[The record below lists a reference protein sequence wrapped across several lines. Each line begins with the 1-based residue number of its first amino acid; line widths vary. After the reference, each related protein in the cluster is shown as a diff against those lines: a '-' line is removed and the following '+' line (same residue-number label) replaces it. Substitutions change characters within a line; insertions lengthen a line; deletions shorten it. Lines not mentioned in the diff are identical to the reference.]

1 MGKVVT
7 SPYTSYKVDVFA
19 HSALPNKYLFT
30 IFKIEQRFNI
40 FLIAQ
45 LWCINVS
52 ISKVSMIQLDNT
64 RIERDL
70 LGAKEV
76 PAACYYGIHTLRALE
91 NFQISNQKVGNH
103 HHFIR
108 ALAQVKKASAQTNLK
123 FSKISEQVSH
133 AIQFAC
139 NELIESPE
147 KWSHAFPLDVYQ
159 GGAGTSINMNT
170 NEVLANIALEQLGFH
185 KGQYDH
191 IHPNDHVNKS
201 QSTNDVYPTAL
212 RLATYYSL
220 DDLLTQIQKLIDT
233 LHIKVAEFQFVLKMG
248 RTQLQDA
255 VPMTLG
261 QEFRAFATLLKEDI
275 RLIQRIRELLL
286 EVNLGATAIG
296 TGVNTPKGYANE
308 VIQSLHKITG
318 LNLIGAEDY
327 VEATSDCGV
336 FIILSST
343 LKRLAV
349 KLSKICNDLRLLSSG
364 PRTGLAEIRLPE
376 LQAGSSIMPAKI
388 NPVIPEVVNQIA
400 YRVIGN
406 DLTVTMAAEAGQL
419 QLNVMEPVIA
429 IAINESIELLTQAI
443 SSLDHKCIQGIQAN
457 EQVCYDA
464 VMRSV
469 GIVTLLDPILG
480 HAKCDE
486 IGKQCIAENKT
497 IQQVVLEQ
505 ELLTQEQLDEIFAF
519 SNLVSEVTAQHE
531 LFAQVS

>member
-1 MGKVVT
+1 MV
-7 SPYTSYKVDVFA
+7 
-19 HSALPNKYLFT
+19 
-30 IFKIEQRFNI
+30 
-40 FLIAQ
+40 Q
-45 LWCINVS
+45 LV
-52 ISKVSMIQLDNT
+52 KT
-64 RIERDL
+64 RIEHDL
-70 LGAKEV
+70 LGQKEV
-76 PAACYYGIHTLRALE
+76 PAESYYGIHTLRALE
-91 NFQISNQKVGNH
+91 NFQISSTKVGENLP
-103 HHFIR
+103 FIR
-108 ALAQVKKASAQTNLK
+108 ALAQVKKASAQTNFK
-123 FSKISEQVSH
+123 FSKMSQDVSE

-139 NELIESPE
+139 DQLIEQPAQ
-147 KWSHAFPLDVYQ
+147 WSTSFPLDVYQ
-159 GGAGTSINMNT
+159 GGAGTSINMNC
-170 NEVLANIALEQLGFH
+170 NEVIANIALEKMGFN
-185 KGQYDH
+185 KGEYTH

-212 RLATYYSL
+212 RLAVFYHL
-220 DDLLTQIQKLIDT
+220 EQLLLAIHTIVASIQVKAT
-233 LHIKVAEFQFVLKMG
+233 EFQYVVKMG

-261 QEFRAFATLLKEDI
+261 QEFRAFATLLKEDLK
-275 RLIQRIRELLL
+275 LIDNTRQLLL
-286 EVNLGATAIG
+286 EINLGATAIG
-296 TGVNTPKGYANE
+296 TGVNTPQGYARE
-308 VIQSLHKITG
+308 TVQALKQITG
-318 LNLIGAEDY
+318 LPLVGAEDY

-400 YRVIGN
+400 FKVIGN
-406 DLTVTMAAEAGQL
+406 DLAVTMAAEAGQL

-429 IAINESIELLTQAI
+429 VSMNESIDLLCRAI
-443 SSLDHKCIQGIQAN
+443 ETLDQKCIQGIQAN
-457 EQVCYDA
+457 EQACYDA

-505 ELLTQEQLDEIFAF
+505 NLLSQAQLDEIFAF
-519 SNLVSEVTAQHE
+519 NNLVSEVESGLTE
-531 LFAQVS
+531 LAAVS